1 MDNTLMTI
9 LMIVFGS
16 LCVVGIITGLILK
29 KAKAPENAV
38 TITFLSASF
47 CALIAAGMLVFVV
60 SVNMMKDFVNIKQY
74 HEFTLENEDKTLS
87 LTVKEYAAYENCG
100 FELYL
105 KGQDKILSDIKTDG
119 YLPFSSNE
127 YLTEW
132 NDQSVTIFYTDKNRE
147 DSYRSMEITV
157 SFPDGKV
164 SAPKDSDKDLRP
176 SQTSDTLS
184 SAA

>member
-74 HEFTLENEDKTLS
+74 ILLWR
-87 LTVKEYAAYENCG
+87 
-100 FELYL
+100 YL
-105 KGQDKILSDIKTDG
+105 
-119 YLPFSSNE
+119 
-127 YLTEW
+127 
-132 NDQSVTIFYTDKNRE
+132 
-147 DSYRSMEITV
+147 
-157 SFPDGKV
+157 
-164 SAPKDSDKDLRP
+164 
-176 SQTSDTLS
+176 
-184 SAA
+184 